1 MDRSRPLIRLTM
13 FVTGSESNK
22 SKRAKARPSW
32 DRLPALKM
40 TGEKDAKMRDY
51 KYAYIMTSERGFSD
65 ETECKVM
72 TDAEYRV
79 GEWVERGDG
88 LRWHVDM
95 IVKGPSANLSM
106 VRAAAQALVQSGW
119 TWEAVCGYLRW
130 AKDAG
135 LIAKADALDIAT
147 DLFPIAE

>member
-1 MDRSRPLIRLTM
+1 M
-13 FVTGSESNK
+13 K
-22 SKRAKARPSW
+22 
-32 DRLPALKM
+32 
-40 TGEKDAKMRDY
+40 DY

-65 ETECKVM
+65 ETECKVW

-88 LRWHVDM
+88 LRWRVDM

-106 VRAAAQALVQSGW
+106 IRAAAQALMQSGW

-135 LIAKADALDIAT
+135 FKFVKKLRKQKAKIKTRLET
-147 DLFPIAE
+147 FCGENKGVY